1 MSKQFKIPADR
12 LRPLAQGRGSCIA
25 SDHIIV
31 EGRPVGYIYREQTES
46 VLDSGWRF
54 FSGAESQDYADNPDN
69 FALYDV
75 NTIANY
81 DLTIIPYLDQ
91 PVDTA

>member
-1 MSKQFKIPADR
+1 M
-12 LRPLAQGRGSCIA
+12 
-25 SDHIIV
+25 
-31 EGRPVGYIYREQTES
+31 YREQTES

-54 FSGAESQDYADNPDN
+54 FSGAEGQDYADNPDN

-91 PVDTA
+91 PVGIAWGKNGQGNFEREHLSPNRIDGD